1 MELTPEDYAAWRLSL
16 ADEELFGKN
25 DDDFEFRLPSDL
37 KAALA
42 KKAAERGT
50 STAALLRLIA
60 VTYLYGADHVG
71 ILVLK
76 RFGVVPGTAPESAR
90 PDARTTAPGV
100 N

>member
-1 MELTPEDYAAWRLSL
+1 MSLTLTEEDYEAWRLSL

-25 DDDFEFRLPSDL
+25 NDSFELRLPTEL
-37 KAALA
+37 KDALA

-76 RFGVVPGTAPESAR
+76 RYGVAGNPVLQPV
-90 PDARTTAPGV
+90 RTTAQTGV
-100 N
+100 I